1 MVGWC
6 WCREFRLTEQI
17 ASPSQDRSSADTL
30 TVPLLTYILFTD
42 PFRGTTITVSNAAP
56 HRFDVALLPAA
67 SEPLS
72 GVTVVVV
79 DVLRA
84 TTTIVSAL
92 SNGAEKVLPQPSIEA
107 ARSAHESIGAGSV
120 MGGERQGK
128 IVDGFHHGNSPLEYT
143 AEAITGKSLILATTN
158 GTVAMEACRS
168 ADRVLIGAMVNVD
181 AVAEVVFDMPRVCVM
196 CSGTDRIITSE
207 DVCFA
212 GLLLERVLEKRAAK
226 EISAPFLTDAA
237 NIALDH
243 WQTVDRAAA
252 DGKPL
257 VESFKTARGGINLV
271 RIGHEADVEFA
282 SRIDSFDTVPE
293 LDLQKWEIV

>member
-1 MVGWC
+1 M
-6 WCREFRLTEQI
+6 
-17 ASPSQDRSSADTL
+17 
-30 TVPLLTYILFTD
+30 
-42 PFRGTTITVSNAAP
+42 SNAATP
-56 HRFDVALLPAA
+56 RFDVALLPAA
-67 SEPLS
+67 AESLNGS
-72 GVTVVVV
+72 TVIVV

-92 SNGAEKVLPQPSIEA
+92 SNGAKEVLPQPSIEA
-107 ARSAHESIGAGSV
+107 ARSAHESIGANSV

-128 IVDGFHHGNSPLEYT
+128 IVDGFQHGNSPLEYT
-143 AEAITGKSLILATTN
+143 PEAITGKSLILATTN

-181 AVAEVVFDMPRVCVM
+181 AVAEVVFDLPRVSVM

-212 GLLLERVLEKRAAK
+212 GLLLERMLAKRKAK
-226 EISAPFLTDAA
+226 NLSAPNLTDAA

-243 WQTVDRAAA
+243 WRSVDREVAA
-252 DGKPL
+252 GKPL
-257 VESFKTARGGINLV
+257 VEFFKTARGGINLV
-271 RIGHEADVEFA
+271 RIGHEADVAFA

-293 LDLQKWEIV
+293 LDLQAWKIV

>member
-1 MVGWC
+1 M
-6 WCREFRLTEQI
+6 
-17 ASPSQDRSSADTL
+17 
-30 TVPLLTYILFTD
+30 
-42 PFRGTTITVSNAAP
+42 SNAVQ

-67 SEPLS
+67 SEPLE

-84 TTTIVSAL
+84 TTTIISAL
-92 SNGAEKVLPQPSIEA
+92 SNGAKEVFPQPSIEA
-107 ARSAHESIGAGSV
+107 ARAAHQQIGDSSV

-143 AEAITGKSLILATTN
+143 ADAIKDKSLILATTN

-168 ADRVLIGAMVNVD
+168 ADRILIGAMVNVD
-181 AVAEVVFDMPRVCVM
+181 AVAEVVYGCERVCVM

-212 GLLLERVLEKRAAK
+212 GLLMQRVIEKRAK
-226 EISAPFLTDAA
+226 QNLPPVFLTDAA

-243 WQTVDRAAA
+243 WQSIETKVAA
-252 DGKPL
+252 GKPL
-257 VESFKTARGGINLV
+257 ADFFRKARGGVNLV
-271 RIGHEADVEFA
+271 RIGHDADVAFA
-282 SRIDSFDTVPE
+282 ANIDTFESVPE
-293 LDLQKWEIV
+293 LDQQTWTIR